1 MAFDVYTW
9 YELSM
14 QFTIQYIYGVEH
26 YFSLFSQGIQSLL
39 VGREEILRALSEKV
53 DTLEGEIGS
62 E

>member
-39 VGREEILRALSEKV
+39 VGRAERPSTLFFVWSYEQKEI
-53 DTLEGEIGS
+53 
-62 E
+62 